1 MDMTLTAKI
10 KIYPTAEQAE
20 VLKDTLSAY
29 RQACN
34 AVSVVIFDTKV
45 LAQAKLHDM
54 TYRLLRSNYAL
65 RSQMAQSVI
74 KTVIARYRSL

>member
-20 VLKDTLSAY
+20 VLKATLSAY

-54 TYRLLRSNYAL
+54 TYRLLRSSVPSTNECEKPSSKKGRLL
-65 RSQMAQSVI
+65 RVGS
-74 KTVIARYRSL
+74 

>member
-20 VLKDTLSAY
+20 VLKATLSAY

-45 LAQAKLHDM
+45 LAQAIDETM
-54 TYRLLRSNYAL
+54 YRQRLVPVITKP
-65 RSQMAQSVI
+65 SV
-74 KTVIARYRSL
+74 TVVNEPEQPYVYEY

>member
-20 VLKDTLSAY
+20 VLKATLSAY

-45 LAQAKLHDM
+45 LVQAKLHDM

-65 RSQMAQSVI
+65 R
-74 KTVIARYRSL
+74 

>member
-20 VLKDTLSAY
+20 VLKATLSAY

-45 LAQAKLHDM
+45 LAQAIDETM
-54 TYRLLRSNYAL
+54 YRQWLVPLITKP
-65 RSQMAQSVI
+65 SV
-74 KTVIARYRSL
+74 TVVNEPEQPYVYEY

>member
-20 VLKDTLSAY
+20 VLKATLSAY

-54 TYRLLRSNYAL
+54 TIVHFEQTTRCVRKWRNL
-65 RSQMAQSVI
+65 
-74 KTVIARYRSL
+74 

>member
-20 VLKDTLSAY
+20 VLKATLSAY

-45 LAQAKLHDM
+45 LAQAIDETM
-54 TYRLLRSNYAL
+54 YRQWLVPVITKP
-65 RSQMAQSVI
+65 SV
-74 KTVIARYRSL
+74 TVVNEPEQPYVYEY